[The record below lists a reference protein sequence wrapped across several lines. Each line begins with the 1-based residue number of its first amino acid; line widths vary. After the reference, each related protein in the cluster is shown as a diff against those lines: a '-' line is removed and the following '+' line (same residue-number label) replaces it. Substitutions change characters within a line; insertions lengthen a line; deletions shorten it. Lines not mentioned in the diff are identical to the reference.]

1 MSKVSATKT
10 PNSKAYKHNTGSS
23 IANPFDSDS
32 DTEQNTRSTRASS
45 APAINRPHHRGNQSY
60 QNGYQGRGS
69 SSSSHSALA
78 VGNNGYKG
86 GFNEPAGYE
95 TQSLQ
100 ELEKYAVN
108 QAEETTQKIN
118 GCLKVAEDIR
128 EVSSKTLVNLHQ
140 QGEQIARTHETAAN
154 IDQDLS
160 RGEKLLGS
168 LGGLFSKTWKPKK
181 TREIRGPVIS
191 RDDSFIRRGN
201 HMEQRQKLG
210 LESPRSRSNPRQ
222 FLSEPSAALE
232 RIEIEKVKQDDALSD
247 LSNILGELKAMAVD
261 MGSEIDRQNKA
272 LDNMQD
278 DVEEIN
284 YRVRGANQR
293 ARRLLGR

>member
-100 ELEKYAVN
+100 ELENMQVK
-108 QAEETTQKIN
+108 
-118 GCLKVAEDIR
+118 
-128 EVSSKTLVNLHQ
+128 
-140 QGEQIARTHETAAN
+140 
-154 IDQDLS
+154 
-160 RGEKLLGS
+160 KLLGS

-222 FLSEPSAALE
+222 FLSEPSTALE